1 LDLCIILDFC
11 FLVVIL
17 GLNFHIW
24 LFLIQSISGR
34 KSFAE
39 IILNS
44 GKFLIHSVDDG
55 LMEASLLKVCVS
67 SYFRSWSH
75 DLFNIKYAFSES
87 FNIKYAWLQLLTMRW
102 ITIITISIVYLI
114 LVISC
119 MHNLVCELFNN
130 KWWKLISIVCLH
142 YFYYEFIFYG
152 LVNHTPLSSMWDCQY
167 RRGKMYML
175 NFSVSICI
183 SVWLPTPFVPNYR
196 LFWFFRYIAF
206 AIHLDICYVNL
217 CV

>member
-1 LDLCIILDFC
+1 MDLFLCIILEFC

-44 GKFLIHSVDDG
+44 GKFSIRSVDDG

-75 DLFNIKYAFSES
+75 DLV
-87 FNIKYAWLQLLTMRW
+87 NIKYAWLQLLTMRW
-102 ITIITISIVYLI
+102 ITIVIIFIVYLI
-114 LVISC
+114 LAISC
-119 MHNLVCELFNN
+119 MHDLVCELFNN
-130 KWWKLISIVCLH
+130 KWWKLSNIVCLH
-142 YFYYEFIFYG
+142 YLYYDFM
-152 LVNHTPLSSMWDCQY
+152 V
-167 RRGKMYML
+167 
-175 NFSVSICI
+175 
-183 SVWLPTPFVPNYR
+183 
-196 LFWFFRYIAF
+196 
-206 AIHLDICYVNL
+206 
-217 CV
+217 